1 MMRHWILLLG
11 MLLLSGCVSTAGSLP
26 DIVHIQG
33 LKIENQT
40 MMWVSAAQLKVLNT
54 GGFVSCGNI
63 APGSMCSTGFPETQ
77 YNGSPVEITWS
88 QGGRIH
94 STGEFEIIIPD
105 SLDIDKPAMVQVVI
119 TGPNSAGAG
128 LIQ

>member
-1 MMRHWILLLG
+1 MRHWLLLTFVASL
-11 MLLLSGCVSTAGSLP
+11 MGCAASPENAPTT
-26 DIVHIQG
+26 VHIQG

-40 MMWVSAAQLKVLNT
+40 MAWISAAQLMVLET

-77 YNGSPVEITWS
+77 YSGSPVEITWS
-88 QGGRIH
+88 QEGRIH
-94 STGEFEIIIPD
+94 TTGKFEIIIAD

-119 TGPNSAGAG
+119 TGPGSAGAG